1 MEVILFLP
9 YYDYNDGA
17 FGVSNDY
24 YKSEEDYANMIR
36 QEYDKNK
43 DVVFNSMLDARNGS
57 RSLVQGVDG
66 QTYKFGEKVSQSED
80 KVAYSSCVGELSDAD
95 GNDETVD
102 GIITKFAQQRQFI
115 EIAEFDLDTSEE
127 EFETELSLWVREH
140 VNINK
145 YKDEL
150 GEDWVLT
157 KEPKRNLKVQ
167 FKNNANQ
174 DTYAILEDCRIMDII
189 DKNSFVLFVER
200 ITLVDN

>member
-1 MEVILFLP
+1 MEVTLYLP
-9 YYDYNDGA
+9 YYDYNDGN
-17 FGVSNDY
+17 FDVSNDY
-24 YKSEEDYANMIR
+24 YNEKEYSEAMSNEFNR
-36 QEYDKNK
+36 SK
-43 DVVFNSMLDARNGS
+43 DVVYNSVLAAKNGS
-57 RSLVQGVDG
+57 GRLVQGTDG
-66 QTYKFGEKVSQSED
+66 HTYRFGEKASQSED
-80 KVAYSSCVGELSDAD
+80 KVAYSSCVSELSDAD

-102 GIITKFAQQRQFI
+102 GIITKFARQKQFI
-115 EIAEFDLDTSEE
+115 EIVEFDLDTSEE